1 MAFGVNARLTNA
13 SVRCSDGVEVE
24 RDAFRV
30 PLEELIPLAVDEL
43 IQTKMFPI
51 KIKFKI

>member
-13 SVRCSDGVEVE
+13 SVRCSDEVAVE

-30 PLEELIPLAVDEL
+30 PLEELIPLVADEL
-43 IQTKMFPI
+43 IGTKMFSI
-51 KIKFKI
+51 KRKIRI